1 MIIRQHIAAGR
12 VEQSILDYVIVNEE
26 LYTQLEEIIIDD
38 ERIHVL
44 TKYATTMGVQQLGDT
59 LSLEEHECQAC
70 Y

>member
-1 MIIRQHIAAGR
+1 MITRQHIAAGR

-44 TKYATTMGVQQLGDT
+44 TKYATTMGKII
-59 LSLEEHECQAC
+59 
-70 Y
+70 